1 MEFKE
6 KNFFKKGKI
15 KDNQIEDM
23 KIVTKNMSLKKISE
37 SEIFFVPL
45 LQHKGERAFEIVR
58 VGQEVRKYEKI
69 AQGYGSIS
77 ANIHSPVSGK
87 VIRIMKNFLPDGSKV
102 RTLII
107 ENNFKEERV
116 KLVKRN
122 MRELQMA
129 ESEEIL
135 KIIEEAGIVGLGG
148 AGFPTASKYDIKLEK
163 IDTFIING
171 MESEPYLTADYLLM
185 KNYAKEICRGIK
197 VAEKV
202 LRPRHM
208 VIAISEKNK
217 ELVSVFERMAREV
230 NIDLQIKILSADYPQ
245 GSEILLIDKI
255 TGKKIQKGKLTI
267 EKGVIV
273 SNVGTIK
280 AIYDAFF
287 NGKPLIERIVTISG
301 EEVPNAGNYK
311 IRIGTPLVH
320 IVDSLNITKT
330 DKIIFGGPMMGNKV
344 KEPST
349 PIIKGTSGVIF
360 LNEEKIESK
369 NCISCGK
376 CVEVCPMNLIPFEF
390 SKYYEKGRYVKML
403 NANIFNCIECGACE
417 YVCPSRVPLI
427 ESIKNGKE
435 ILVELI
441 NLEVE
446 S

>member
-102 RTLII
+102 RTIII

-287 NGKPLIERIVTISG
+287 NGKPLIERIITISG

-376 CVEVCPMNLIPFEF
+376 CVEVCPMNLIPFDF

>member
-102 RTLII
+102 RTIII

-287 NGKPLIERIVTISG
+287 NGKPLIERIITISG

-376 CVEVCPMNLIPFEF
+376 CVETCPMNLIPFEF

>member
-37 SEIFFVPL
+37 SEIFFIPL
-45 LQHKGERAFEIVR
+45 LQHEGERAFEIVR

-102 RTLII
+102 RTIII

-349 PIIKGTSGVIF
+349 PIVKGTSGIIF

-417 YVCPSRVPLI
+417 YICPSRVPLI

>member
-1 MEFKE
+1 MEFRE

-102 RTLII
+102 RTIII

-376 CVEVCPMNLIPFEF
+376 CVEVCPMNLIPFDF

>member
-69 AQGYGSIS
+69 AQGYGNIS

-102 RTLII
+102 RTIII

-217 ELVSVFERMAREV
+217 ELVSIFERMAREV

-330 DKIIFGGPMMGNKV
+330 DKIIFGGPMMGDKV

-349 PIIKGTSGVIF
+349 PIVKGTSGVIF

-376 CVEVCPMNLIPFEF
+376 CVEVCPMNLIPFDF

>member
-69 AQGYGSIS
+69 AQGYGNIS

-102 RTLII
+102 RTIII

-369 NCISCGK
+369 NCISCGR

-390 SKYYEKGRYVKML
+390 SEYYEKGRYVKML

-417 YVCPSRVPLI
+417 YVCPARVPLI

-435 ILVELI
+435 ILIELI

>member
-102 RTLII
+102 RTIII

-330 DKIIFGGPMMGNKV
+330 DKIICGGPMMGNKV

>member
-102 RTLII
+102 RTIII

-349 PIIKGTSGVIF
+349 PIVKGTSGIIF

-417 YVCPSRVPLI
+417 YICPSRVPLI

>member
-23 KIVTKNMSLKKISE
+23 KIVNKNMSLKKISE
-37 SEIFFVPL
+37 SEIFFIPL
-45 LQHKGERAFEIVR
+45 LQHEGERAFEIVR

-102 RTLII
+102 RTIII

-349 PIIKGTSGVIF
+349 PIVKGTSGIIF

>member
-102 RTLII
+102 RTIII
-107 ENNFKEERV
+107 EKNFKEERG
-116 KLVKRN
+116 KLGKRN

-330 DKIIFGGPMMGNKV
+330 DKIIFGGPMMGDKV

-349 PIIKGTSGVIF
+349 PIVKGTSGVIF

-376 CVEVCPMNLIPFEF
+376 CVEVCPMNLIPFDF

>member
-102 RTLII
+102 RTIII

-230 NIDLQIKILSADYPQ
+230 NIDLQIKILSADYSQ

-280 AIYDAFF
+280 AIYDTFF
-287 NGKPLIERIVTISG
+287 NGKPLIERIITISG

-349 PIIKGTSGVIF
+349 PIVKGTSGVIF

>member
-15 KDNQIEDM
+15 KDNQIKDM

-45 LQHKGERAFEIVR
+45 LQHKGDRAFEIVR

-69 AQGYGSIS
+69 AQGYGNIS

-102 RTLII
+102 RTIII
-107 ENNFKEERV
+107 ENNFKEEQV
-116 KLVKRN
+116 KLVKRDV
-122 MRELQMA
+122 RELRMTT
-129 ESEEIL
+129 SEEIL

-349 PIIKGTSGVIF
+349 PIVKGTSGVIF

-376 CVEVCPMNLIPFEF
+376 CVEVCPMNLIPFDF

-417 YVCPSRVPLI
+417 YICPSRVPLI

>member
-102 RTLII
+102 RTIII

-267 EKGVIV
+267 ERGIIV

-287 NGKPLIERIVTISG
+287 NGKPLIERIITISG

-376 CVEVCPMNLIPFEF
+376 CVEVCPMNLIPFDF

>member
-69 AQGYGSIS
+69 AQGYGNIS

-102 RTLII
+102 RTIII

-376 CVEVCPMNLIPFEF
+376 CVEVCPMNLIPFDF

>member
-69 AQGYGSIS
+69 AQGYGNIS

-102 RTLII
+102 RTIII

-116 KLVKRN
+116 KLVKRDVRKLR
-122 MRELQMA
+122 MTT
-129 ESEEIL
+129 SEEIL

-376 CVEVCPMNLIPFEF
+376 CVEVCPMNLIPFDF

>member
-102 RTLII
+102 RTIII

-171 MESEPYLTADYLLM
+171 MESEPYLTVDYLLM

-330 DKIIFGGPMMGNKV
+330 DKIIFGGSMMGNKV

>member
-102 RTLII
+102 RTIII

-267 EKGVIV
+267 ERGVIV

-287 NGKPLIERIVTISG
+287 NGKPLIERIITISG

>member
-6 KNFFKKGKI
+6 KNFLKKDKT

-69 AQGYGSIS
+69 AQGYGNIS

-102 RTLII
+102 RTII
-107 ENNFKEERV
+107 IKNNFKEEQV
-116 KLVKRN
+116 KLVKRDV
-122 MRELQMA
+122 RELRMTT
-129 ESEEIL
+129 SEEIL

-148 AGFPTASKYDIKLEK
+148 AGFPVAAKYNIKLEK
-163 IDTFIING
+163 NDT
-171 MESEPYLTADYLLM
+171 
-185 KNYAKEICRGIK
+185 CRGIK

-217 ELVSVFERMAREV
+217 ELVSIFERMAREV

-255 TGKKIQKGKLTI
+255 TGKKIQKGELTI

-287 NGKPLIERIVTISG
+287 EGKPLIERIVTVSG
-301 EEVPNAGNYK
+301 EEVQNAGNYK

-320 IVDSLNITKT
+320 IIESLNITKT

-369 NCISCGK
+369 NCISCGR

-390 SKYYEKGRYVKML
+390 SEYYEKGRYVKML

-417 YVCPSRVPLI
+417 YVCPARVPLI

-435 ILVELI
+435 ILIELI

>member
-69 AQGYGSIS
+69 AQGYGNIS

-102 RTLII
+102 RTIII

-129 ESEEIL
+129 GSEEIL

-287 NGKPLIERIVTISG
+287 NGKPLIKRIVTISG

-349 PIIKGTSGVIF
+349 PIVKGTSGVIF

-376 CVEVCPMNLIPFEF
+376 CVEICPMNLIPFEF

>member
-6 KNFFKKGKI
+6 KNFFKKDKI
-15 KDNQIEDM
+15 KDNQIKDM

-37 SEIFFVPL
+37 SDIFFVPL

-69 AQGYGSIS
+69 AQGYGNIS

-102 RTLII
+102 RTIII

-122 MRELQMA
+122 TRELQMA

-376 CVEVCPMNLIPFEF
+376 CVEVCPMNLIPFDF

-403 NANIFNCIECGACE
+403 NANIFNCIECSACE

-435 ILVELI
+435 ILMELI

>member
-102 RTLII
+102 RTIII

-171 MESEPYLTADYLLM
+171 MESEPYLTVDYLLM

-349 PIIKGTSGVIF
+349 PIIKETSGVIF

>member
-102 RTLII
+102 RTIII

-287 NGKPLIERIVTISG
+287 NGKPLIERIITISG

-349 PIIKGTSGVIF
+349 PIVKGTSGVIF

>member
-69 AQGYGSIS
+69 AQGYGNIS
-77 ANIHSPVSGK
+77 ANVHSPVSGK
-87 VIRIMKNFLPDGSKV
+87 VIRIMKNFLPDGSKI
-102 RTLII
+102 RTIII

-287 NGKPLIERIVTISG
+287 NGKPLIKRIVTISG

>member
-102 RTLII
+102 RTIII

-171 MESEPYLTADYLLM
+171 MESELYLTADYLLM

-376 CVEVCPMNLIPFEF
+376 CVEVCPMNLIPFDF

>member
-102 RTLII
+102 RTIII

-217 ELVSVFERMAREV
+217 ELASVFERMAREV

>member
-102 RTLII
+102 RTIII

-171 MESEPYLTADYLLM
+171 MESEPYLTVDYLLM

-330 DKIIFGGPMMGNKV
+330 DKIIFGGPMMGDKV

-349 PIIKGTSGVIF
+349 PIVKGTSGVIF

>member
-45 LQHKGERAFEIVR
+45 LQHKGDRAFEIVR

-102 RTLII
+102 RTIII

-122 MRELQMA
+122 MKELQMA

-217 ELVSVFERMAREV
+217 ELASVFERMAREV

>member
-69 AQGYGSIS
+69 AQGYGNIS
-77 ANIHSPVSGK
+77 ANVHSPVSGK
-87 VIRIMKNFLPDGSKV
+87 VIRIMKNFLPDGSKI
-102 RTLII
+102 RTIII

-287 NGKPLIERIVTISG
+287 NGKPLIERIITISG
-301 EEVPNAGNYK
+301 EEVPNSGNYK

-349 PIIKGTSGVIF
+349 PIVKGTSGVIF

>member
-1 MEFKE
+1 MEFRE

-69 AQGYGSIS
+69 AQGYGNIS

-102 RTLII
+102 RTIII
-107 ENNFKEERV
+107 ENNFKEDQV
-116 KLVKRN
+116 KLVKRDV
-122 MRELQMA
+122 RELQMTT
-129 ESEEIL
+129 SEEIL

-349 PIIKGTSGVIF
+349 PIVKGTSGIIF

>member
-69 AQGYGSIS
+69 AQGYGNIS

-102 RTLII
+102 RTIII

-129 ESEEIL
+129 GSEEIL

-311 IRIGTPLVH
+311 IKIGTPLVH

-376 CVEVCPMNLIPFEF
+376 CVEICPMNLIPFEF

>member
-1 MEFKE
+1 MEFRE

-102 RTLII
+102 RTIII

-267 EKGVIV
+267 EKGVIM

>member
-69 AQGYGSIS
+69 AQGYGNIS

-87 VIRIMKNFLPDGSKV
+87 IIRIMKNFLPDGSKV
-102 RTLII
+102 RTIII
-107 ENNFKEERV
+107 ENNFKEEQV
-116 KLVKRN
+116 KLVKREV
-122 MRELQMA
+122 RELRMA
-129 ESEEIL
+129 TSEEIL

-148 AGFPTASKYDIKLEK
+148 AGFPVAAKYNIKLEK

-349 PIIKGTSGVIF
+349 PIVKGTSGVIF

-376 CVEVCPMNLIPFEF
+376 CVEVCPMNLIPFDF

-417 YVCPSRVPLI
+417 YICPSRVPLI

>member
-45 LQHKGERAFEIVR
+45 LQHKGERAFEIVK

-102 RTLII
+102 RTIII

-376 CVEVCPMNLIPFEF
+376 CVEVCPMNLIPFDF
-390 SKYYEKGRYVKML
+390 SKYYEKVRYVKML

>member
-102 RTLII
+102 RTIII

-349 PIIKGTSGVIF
+349 PIIKGISGVIF

>member
-23 KIVTKNMSLKKISE
+23 KIVTKNMSLKKIPE

-102 RTLII
+102 RTIII

-376 CVEVCPMNLIPFEF
+376 CVEVCPMNLIPFDF

>member
-45 LQHKGERAFEIVR
+45 LQHKGERAFEIVK

-102 RTLII
+102 RTIII

-287 NGKPLIERIVTISG
+287 NGKPLIERIITISG

-376 CVEVCPMNLIPFEF
+376 CVETCPMNLIPFEF

>member
-102 RTLII
+102 RTIII

-148 AGFPTASKYDIKLEK
+148 AGFPTSSKYDIKLEK

-171 MESEPYLTADYLLM
+171 MESELYLTADYLLM

-217 ELVSVFERMAREV
+217 ELVSVFERMTREV

-376 CVEVCPMNLIPFEF
+376 CVEVCPMNLIPFDF

>member
-102 RTLII
+102 RTIII

-349 PIIKGTSGVIF
+349 PIVKGTSGVIF

>member
-102 RTLII
+102 RTIII

-171 MESEPYLTADYLLM
+171 MESEPYLTVDYLLM

-330 DKIIFGGPMMGNKV
+330 DKIIFGGPMMGDKV

-349 PIIKGTSGVIF
+349 PIVKGTSGVIF

-376 CVEVCPMNLIPFEF
+376 CVEVCPMNLIPFDF